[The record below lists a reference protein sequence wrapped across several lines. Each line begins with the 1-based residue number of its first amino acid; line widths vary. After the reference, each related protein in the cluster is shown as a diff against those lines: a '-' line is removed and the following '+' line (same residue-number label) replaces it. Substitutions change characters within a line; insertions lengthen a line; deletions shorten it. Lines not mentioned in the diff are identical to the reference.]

1 MHYLKLK
8 SIILILFAFLLYSTT
23 AVFSKFA
30 SKHDLFSFHYL
41 LFFSFLVIGLG
52 IYAILWQIILK
63 KTPLNIAF
71 MFKSSTIIFGL
82 LFSYFLFEENVT
94 LPNII
99 GGIIIIIGMLT
110 YSTKE

>member
-1 MHYLKLK
+1 
-8 SIILILFAFLLYSTT
+8 
-23 AVFSKFA
+23 
-30 SKHDLFSFHYL
+30 
-41 LFFSFLVIGLG
+41 
-52 IYAILWQIILK
+52 
-63 KTPLNIAF
+63 